1 MRWLRAW
8 GPVILWA
15 AVISLF
21 STRYFSSEMT
31 GRYIF
36 PFLRWLLPHART
48 RTLLRIHHFIRKCG
62 HVTEYFIFGLFVL
75 RGFRYGRRE
84 WRWSW
89 AAAALMV
96 CVALAALD
104 EYHQSFVP
112 GRTASPWD
120 SLIDTCGAAAALAL
134 AWLFLRRHK
143 SPSPGAEL
151 HQPSS

>member
-1 MRWLRAW
+1 MKWLRAW

-21 STRYFSSEMT
+21 STKYFTSEIT

-36 PFLRWLLPHART
+36 PVLRWLLPHARA
-48 RTLLRIHHFIRKCG
+48 RTLLRIHHFIRKSG
-62 HVTEYFIFGLFVL
+62 HVTEYFIFSLLVL
-75 RGFRYGRRE
+75 RGFRHGRAG

-89 AAAALMV
+89 AAGTLLV

-112 GRTASPWD
+112 GRTATPWD
-120 SLIDTCGAAAALAL
+120 SLIDTCGAAAALGI
-134 AWLFLRRHK
+134 AWLVTRGTK
-143 SPSPGAEL
+143 SAASESQL
-151 HQPSS
+151 T